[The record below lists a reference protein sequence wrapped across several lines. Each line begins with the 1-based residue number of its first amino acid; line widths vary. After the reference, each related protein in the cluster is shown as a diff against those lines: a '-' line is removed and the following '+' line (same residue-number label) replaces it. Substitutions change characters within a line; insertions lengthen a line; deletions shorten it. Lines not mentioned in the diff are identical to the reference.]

1 MTSEIFKT
9 IFYQLIRVYLYINEW
24 EKLIMLER
32 GGVIEG
38 AKSWRRTEDGVPN
51 RSGRIN
57 L

>member
-1 MTSEIFKT
+1 M
-9 IFYQLIRVYLYINEW
+9 YINEW

-38 AKSWRRTEDGVPN
+38 AKSWRRTGSGVPN
-51 RSGRIN
+51 ISGRIN

>member
-9 IFYQLIRVYLYINEW
+9 IFYSLSVCLYINEW

-38 AKSWRRTEDGVPN
+38 AKSWRRTGSGVPN
-51 RSGRIN
+51 ISGRIN